1 MYDIQST
8 GKRILRVFP
17 RKTSATPV
25 DNMVYI
31 NRPPDMFVPE
41 CDEIHVSVAFT
52 YDMRIAEA
60 LYTQWTAV
68 GVPVKIGGPAFG
80 KPSGEFVPGRY
91 LKYGYT
97 ITSRGCPNKCWFC
110 SVWKREPKHIELKIK
125 DGWNVLD
132 DNLLAASEKHIR
144 TVFDMLS
151 KQPQAPIFTGGL
163 EAKILKEWHVKRMKE
178 IRTDRMFFAYDT
190 PDDLEPLIEAGK
202 LLKQYEFKRR
212 QTCCYVLIGYK
223 GDTIEKARKRI
234 HQTID
239 AGFWPYAMLY
249 KDEQGREDKTWRQFQ
264 RTWCNKTIVGIQIK
278 KYLGGIV

>member
-1 MYDIQST
+1 
-8 GKRILRVFP
+8 
-17 RKTSATPV
+17 
-25 DNMVYI
+25 MVYI

-125 DGWNVLD
+125 DGWIISD
-132 DNLLAASEKHIR
+132 DNLLACSDDHINGVFEMLRRQKHKAE
-144 TVFDMLS
+144 F
-151 KQPQAPIFTGGL
+151 KGGL
-163 EAKILKEWHVKRMKE
+163 EAKILKEWHVAELRKISPKIMY
-178 IRTDRMFFAYDT
+178 FAYDT
-190 PDDLEPLIEAGK
+190 PDDYEPLVEAGK
-202 LLKQYEFKRR
+202 VLQRYDWSIKDRV
-212 QTCCYVLIGYK
+212 CACYVLMGWK
-223 GDTIEKARKRI
+223 GDTKEKALKRI

-249 KDEQGREDKTWRQFQ
+249 KDEKGNEDKAWRQFQ
-264 RTWCNKTIVGIQIK
+264 RSWCNPTIVGAQIK
-278 KYLGGIV
+278 KYLKGE